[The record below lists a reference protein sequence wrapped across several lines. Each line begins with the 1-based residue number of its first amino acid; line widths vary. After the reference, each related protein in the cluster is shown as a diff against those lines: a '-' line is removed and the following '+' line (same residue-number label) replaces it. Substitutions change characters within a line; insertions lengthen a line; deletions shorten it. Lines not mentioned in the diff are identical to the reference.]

1 MKSWDLTTLGST
13 MLSLTTEPGVP
24 LLSSGDLR
32 LDVAGAESNCAISLA
47 HLGKRVSW
55 HSKVASGPLGERVI
69 SGIRAHGVDVSS
81 VIRGYE
87 GRTEQMWVESGVG
100 ANMTT
105 VSYDRGGASMEGL
118 RIEEVDLDALHDSQ
132 YFHATGI
139 TPALSE
145 DNRNA
150 VLDTVQLAC
159 KAGVRVS
166 FDINYRSKLWA
177 PQRAREVLSTI
188 IPGIHLLFIKETD
201 LALLWDRRGDAETE
215 LRSLQE
221 EFGIANIVLT
231 RAGDGASAVLE
242 DHFESHQAFVGEP
255 VSPIGAGDALAAG
268 VLYSLMEDE
277 ERLALKRGCA
287 MASLARESRSDYVV
301 GGRLALDARIRG
313 EEERRVLR

>member
-1 MKSWDLTTLGST
+1 
-13 MLSLTTEPGVP
+13 
-24 LLSSGDLR
+24 
-32 LDVAGAESNCAISLA
+32 
-47 HLGKRVSW
+47 
-55 HSKVASGPLGERVI
+55 
-69 SGIRAHGVDVSS
+69 
-81 VIRGYE
+81 
-87 GRTEQMWVESGVG
+87 
-100 ANMTT
+100 
-105 VSYDRGGASMEGL
+105 MEGL

-132 YFHATGI
+132 HFHATGI

-221 EFGIANIVLT
+221 EFGSQYSDTAVT
-231 RAGDGASAVLE
+231 ASVSLKIISRVIRLLLE
-242 DHFESHQAFVGEP
+242 
-255 VSPIGAGDALAAG
+255 SPSAQSGLGTPLPLECFIL
-268 VLYSLMEDE
+268 
-277 ERLALKRGCA
+277 
-287 MASLARESRSDYVV
+287 
-301 GGRLALDARIRG
+301 
-313 EEERRVLR
+313 